1 MLRRVPAFY
10 QFISLLIYLYYIF
23 FGQTFKVEDSN
34 NALVTLRRSK
44 EILQTKYTRFK
55 LLMYLAVPSKV
66 QRFCNRSSG
75 NSVSWPAD
83 LVVQGSIPTLGENL
97 LKSKL
102 VYIAHSLSL
111 SSTHRPDMIETQLKR
126 K

>member
-1 MLRRVPAFY
+1 M
-10 QFISLLIYLYYIF
+10 I
-23 FGQTFKVEDSN
+23 DN

-44 EILQTKYTRFK
+44 EILRTKNTSFK
-55 LLMYLAVPSKV
+55 LLMYLAVQSKM

-83 LVVQGSIPTLGENL
+83 IVVKGSIPTLGENL

-102 VYIAHSLSL
+102 VYIAHSLPL
-111 SSTHRPDMIETQLKR
+111 PSTHRPDMI
-126 K
+126 